1 MVQRPKPSLLHFAGY
16 MLKLF
21 AIWMI
26 AFTLLLFCFVIFNAR
41 PLGDALIMHVGPLL
55 LKFGA
60 TTFVLL
66 VAGGFIES
74 LR

>member
-1 MVQRPKPSLLHFAGY
+1 MAHRPKPSLLHFAGY
-16 MLKLF
+16 LLKLF
-21 AIWMI
+21 AIWVV
-26 AFTLLLFCFVIFNAR
+26 AFTLLLFFLAIFDAK

-60 TTFVLL
+60 TTLL
-66 VAGGFIES
+66 LIATGGFIES